1 MRFAPPLV
9 AALALA
15 LAPVQCTRKYDPAT
29 AREDTA
35 GDGLFSLAE
44 DFQAKGNKEAYLS
57 TLRFLVARYP
67 SSRRA
72 GTARELLEKEGE
84 KPPEST
90 VVREEPP
97 LRKDLPK
104 PAASQ

>member
-1 MRFAPPLV
+1 MRLVPPLA

-15 LAPVQCTRKYDPAT
+15 LAPVQCTSKYDPAN

-44 DFQAKGNKEAYLS
+44 DFQAKGNRDAYLS

-72 GTARELLEKEGE
+72 SAARELLEREGE
-84 KPPEST
+84 KPPEGE
-90 VVREEPP
+90 RPRAEPP

-104 PAASQ
+104 PDASQ

>member
-1 MRFAPPLV
+1 MRLAPPLV

-15 LAPVQCTRKYDPAT
+15 LAPMQCTGKYDPAN

-44 DFQAKGNKEAYLS
+44 DFQAKGDRAAYLS

-72 GTARELLEKEGE
+72 SAARELLEREGE
-84 KPPEST
+84 RPPEGDKP
-90 VVREEPP
+90 RGEPP
-97 LRKDLPK
+97 LRKDLPR
-104 PAASQ
+104 PAPSQ

>member
-1 MRFAPPLV
+1 VRFAPPLV

-15 LAPVQCTRKYDPAT
+15 LAPVQCTKKYDPAT

-44 DFQAKGNKEAYLS
+44 DFQAKGDKAAYLS

-72 GTARELLEKEGE
+72 AAARELLEREGE
-84 KPPEST
+84 RPPEGHAA
-90 VVREEPP
+90 REEPP
-97 LRKDLPK
+97 LHKDLPK

>member
-1 MRFAPPLV
+1 MRFVPLLAAAAIAFAPI
-9 AALALA
+9 
-15 LAPVQCTRKYDPAT
+15 QCTRKYDPAT
-29 AREDTA
+29 SREDTA

-44 DFQAKGNKEAYLS
+44 DFPAKGNKEAYLS
-57 TLRFLVARYP
+57 MLRFLVSRYP

-72 GTARELLEKEGE
+72 GAARELLEKEGE
-84 KPPEST
+84 KPPEGT
-90 VVREEPP
+90 AAREEPP